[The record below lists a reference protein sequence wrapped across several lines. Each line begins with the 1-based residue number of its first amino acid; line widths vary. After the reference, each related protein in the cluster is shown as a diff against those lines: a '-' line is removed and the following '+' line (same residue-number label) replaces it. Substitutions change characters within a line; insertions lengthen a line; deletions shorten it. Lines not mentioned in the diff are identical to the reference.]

1 MLRHP
6 LTRVKAG
13 RYRART
19 ARPRRRRGNQSPSG
33 ALISA
38 RFPMRRNVYRDDY
51 RLVVDGTG
59 LEQGGPASASPS
71 GRIIAKAEYHHYG
84 GILPF
89 AILHR
94 VWYTQLNNSEV
105 GMEIYM
111 RNYEIENEMYRRAV
125 ELIEARYPVGWGG
138 AGVVHTSNGNYY
150 TSVSIETA
158 NASAVLCIETG
169 AMLEA
174 HKFNEKVTHCMC
186 LVRKDEKSPYQ
197 ILSPCGICQ
206 ERLRYWGE
214 DVQVAVTTEEEKIK
228 FVQLKELQPYHWTKA
243 YPAEELEHWN
253 E

>member
-1 MLRHP
+1 
-6 LTRVKAG
+6 
-13 RYRART
+13 
-19 ARPRRRRGNQSPSG
+19 
-33 ALISA
+33 
-38 RFPMRRNVYRDDY
+38 
-51 RLVVDGTG
+51 
-59 LEQGGPASASPS
+59 
-71 GRIIAKAEYHHYG
+71 
-84 GILPF
+84 
-89 AILHR
+89 
-94 VWYTQLNNSEV
+94 
-105 GMEIYM
+105 M

-125 ELIEARYPVGWGG
+125 ELIETRYPVGWGG

-214 DVQVAVTTEEEKIK
+214 DVQVAVTAEEEKIK

-253 E
+253 EYVRRTSSSHRGTAHGAVLAFTLLGKGFGYVFVYRRFAFAPATERSVLADGGASPQQVLKKDYSER